1 MFRNRVL
8 LRPESLDRL
17 EKAVAEAERH
27 TSCEYVVV
35 LAPASS
41 RYEGR
46 VWAIACAL
54 AVITFVVVHF
64 INTQILYLVTDPPL
78 LLLESLAVGGVA
90 GLLFSR
96 VGALKRLIVP
106 LWRRTACVDIAAES
120 TFTKENVGLTRDR
133 NAVLL
138 YISVLEGE
146 VRLMPDIGLVR
157 KLHEAKLGEI
167 KAMLINAAKGDP
179 VEVIEGAL
187 VALGKA
193 CGECFPRA
201 ADDVNEL
208 PDKPQ
213 LRLP

>member
-17 EKAVAEAERH
+17 EKAVGEAERQ
-27 TSCEYVVV
+27 TGCEFVVV

-41 RYEGR
+41 RYDGR
-46 VWAIACAL
+46 VWAMACAL
-54 AVITFVVVHF
+54 AVITFVLVHF
-64 INTQILYLVTDPPL
+64 VNSQWLNVATDPPL
-78 LLLESLAVGGVA
+78 LLLESLAVGGIA
-90 GLLFSR
+90 ALLFSR

-106 LWRRTACVDIAAES
+106 AWRRAACVDTAAES
-120 TFTKENVGLTRDR
+120 TFTRENVGLTRDR

-138 YISVLEGE
+138 YVSVLEGE

-157 KLHEAKLGEI
+157 KLHEAKLGAI
-167 KAMLINAAKGDP
+167 RAMLVNAKGGDSLD
-179 VEVIEGAL
+179 VLERAL
-187 VALGKA
+187 SALGTA
-193 CGECFPRA
+193 CAECFPRA

>member
-1 MFRNRVL
+1 M
-8 LRPESLDRL
+8 RPASLDRL

-46 VWAIACAL
+46 VWALAAAI
-54 AVITFVVVHF
+54 AVIAFVVAHYVNQHL
-64 INTQILYLVTDPPL
+64 LYITTDPPL
-78 LLLESLAVGGVA
+78 LLLECLAVGGLA
-90 GLLFSR
+90 GLLFAR
-96 VGALKRLIVP
+96 IGALKRAIVP
-106 LWRRTACVDIAAES
+106 AWRRVACVDMAADA
-120 TFTKENVGLTRDR
+120 TFTKEKVGLTRKR

-138 YISVLEGE
+138 YVSVLEGE
-146 VRLMPDIGLVR
+146 VRLLPDIGLVT

-167 KAMLINAAKGDP
+167 KGMLINATAGDP
-179 VEVIEGAL
+179 VELIENAL

-201 ADDVNEL
+201 GDDVNEL

-213 LRLP
+213 VRLP